1 MPNVTSETQR
11 KWWWN
16 DDFGDFFL
24 LLLLWIL
31 ATFSSCFC
39 RGFCCCCWSPDGKT
53 PWQWRTAKSPGSA
66 EIFVFFHFFKACW
79 LVLAAVGLLLPLLLP
94 LHDFVAHS
102 AGQTAGAA
110 GGTAA
115 AAAAASVAVSA
126 MAAVQQ
132 LAASQQLVALT
143 AAAASWLLLL
153 LLLCPQRHGPA
164 GRGNTMALKDERS
177 PKYALPEAGTSLKKS
192 PTKS

>member
-1 MPNVTSETQR
+1 MN
-11 KWWWN
+11 
-16 DDFGDFFL
+16 FGYLFL
-24 LLLLWIL
+24 LLLQRLLLLLLVPRWENTMAVKDGEVAGVGGNIL
-31 ATFSSCFC
+31 
-39 RGFCCCCWSPDGKT
+39 
-53 PWQWRTAKSPGSA
+53 
-66 EIFVFFHFFKACW
+66 FFHFFKACW

-115 AAAAASVAVSA
+115 AAAASVAVSA

-143 AAAASWLLLL
+143 AAAAVGCCCCS
-153 LLLCPQRHGPA
+153 CCCCAH
-164 GRGNTMALKDERS
+164 KDT
-177 PKYALPEAGTSLKKS
+177 ALPDGETAW
-192 PTKS
+192 P

>member
-1 MPNVTSETQR
+1 MN
-11 KWWWN
+11 
-16 DDFGDFFL
+16 FGYLFL
-24 LLLLWIL
+24 LLLQRLLLLLLVPRWENTMAVKDGEVAGVGGNIL
-31 ATFSSCFC
+31 
-39 RGFCCCCWSPDGKT
+39 
-53 PWQWRTAKSPGSA
+53 
-66 EIFVFFHFFKACW
+66 FFHFFKACW

-115 AAAAASVAVSA
+115 AAAASVAVSA

-143 AAAASWLLLL
+143 AAAAAVAAAVPTKTRP
-153 LLLCPQRHGPA
+153 CRTGKHHGPE
-164 GRGNTMALKDERS
+164 GRTESKICASRGRNV
-177 PKYALPEAGTSLKKS
+177 P
-192 PTKS
+192 